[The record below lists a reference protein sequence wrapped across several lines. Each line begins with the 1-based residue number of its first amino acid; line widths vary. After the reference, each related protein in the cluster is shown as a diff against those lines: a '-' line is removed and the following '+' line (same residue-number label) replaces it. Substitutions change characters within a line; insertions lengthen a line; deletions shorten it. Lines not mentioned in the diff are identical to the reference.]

1 MKSLKMMVAVLG
13 VSLLVGCGGGGSS
26 GGGGTPPPVAQLE
39 YDLRTYID
47 KSSFT
52 INLEGTVNGVST
64 LATSYSE
71 YVGNVDYLGTPLNVH
86 ENVLVI
92 NGVTETSCVGTYLG
106 NVYAIEGSARNC
118 YIVDGVVPN
127 PVPTNAMVGYV
138 SDVVPLE
145 CTDGATAEVSFKL
158 QAGGGDNALVVA
170 TTKLYINGQV
180 LVSTSF
186 STVDPNMNL
195 LAYKIQIGD
204 NIYLEATSITQ

>member
-1 MKSLKMMVAVLG
+1 MKTLKMLVAVFG
-13 VSLLVGCGGGGSS
+13 ASLFVGCGGGGSS
-26 GGGGTPPPVAQLE
+26 SDPSITTPIE

-71 YVGNVDYLGTPLNVH
+71 YIGNIDYLGTPLNVH
-86 ENVLVI
+86 ESVLVI
-92 NGVTETSCVGTYLG
+92 NGVTETSYVGTYLG
-106 NVYAIEGSARNC
+106 NIYAIEGSARNC
-118 YIVDGVVPN
+118 YIAAGVIPT
-127 PVPTNAMVGYV
+127 PIPTNATVGYV
-138 SDVVPLE
+138 SDLVPLE

-158 QAGGGDNALVVA
+158 QTGGGDNALVVA

-186 STVDPNMNL
+186 NTVDPNMNL
-195 LAYKIQIGD
+195 LAYKIQIGEI
-204 NIYLEATSITQ
+204 IYLEATSITQQ